1 MIGWLSRRP
10 SKDRADMTS
19 TEPLRLIRQEQLDR
33 LGSEQFDILIIGG
46 GITGVYAALDASL
59 RGYRVA
65 VVEKDDFASGTS
77 SKSSKM
83 VHGGLRYIEQGNLG
97 LVRHSLHERQRLRRN
112 ARHLVQRLPFLF
124 PILERDGVFD
134 KRLSK
139 AFESLL
145 WTYDVAGGWREGI
158 LHQKLT
164 AAEVLSHCPTFKD
177 EGLLG
182 GFLYYDARVDD
193 ARLTLAVARTAA
205 FHGATVINHAK
216 ATAVTRD
223 THGKVDGA
231 VIQAGEREIRARAR
245 VVIMATGVWLRDWT
259 GAKAGEQPA
268 LHVRPAKGVHVAVP
282 WMKIRNDCTVTIPVP
297 GRSRRA
303 TITRWGDVS
312 YLGTTD
318 EDYEGDLDDVYCTR
332 RELDFLLEG
341 ARSALKTDLQAE
353 DVVGSIAGCRPL
365 VAPPG
370 GKTLEIKR
378 NHEIRVAADGLVTI
392 VGGKLTTSRHMAEQ
406 TIDAAQQVLG
416 QRNACV
422 TKKAYLLGAAGYDP
436 QAIVASGGMSAH
448 LGERYG
454 TEARFVSDLMQAQ
467 PALLAPIVEG
477 LPYTEAEVLYA
488 VRHELAGT
496 VEDVLSRRMR
506 ARLMARDA
514 SARAAERVGQLLQAE
529 LGLPP
534 ATIAQQVSDYL
545 AAIQHEKSV
554 LMGDKE

>member
-1 MIGWLSRRP
+1 MMGWLSRKP
-10 SKDRADMTS
+10 GKDQADMTS

-33 LGSEQFDILIIGG
+33 LGSERFDIIIVGG
-46 GITGVYAALDASL
+46 GITGAYAALDASL

-65 VVEKDDFASGTS
+65 LIEKDDFASGTS

-83 VHGGLRYIEQGNLG
+83 VHGGLRYIEQGNLR
-97 LVRHSLHERQRLRRN
+97 LVRHSLLERQRLRRN

-164 AAEVLSHCPTFKD
+164 KAEVLSHCPTFKE

-182 GFLYYDARVDD
+182 GFLYFDARVDD
-193 ARLTLAVARTAA
+193 ARLTLAVARSAA
-205 FHGATVINHAK
+205 FHGAAVLNHTK
-216 ATAVTRD
+216 AIEVTRNE
-223 THGKVDGA
+223 HGKVDG
-231 VIQAGEREIRARAR
+231 VIVQAGAQEIRARADA
-245 VVIMATGVWLRDWT
+245 VIMATGVWLRDWS
-259 GAKAGEQPA
+259 GAKKGDAPA
-268 LHVRPAKGVHVAVP
+268 MHIRPAKGVHVAVP
-282 WMKIRNDCTVTIPVP
+282 WLKVRNDCTVTIPVP

-303 TITRWGDVS
+303 TITRWGNVS

-318 EDYEGDLDDVYCTR
+318 EDYDGDLDDVYCTR

-341 ARSALKTDLQAE
+341 ARSALKTDLQPE

-378 NHEIRVAADGLVTI
+378 NHEIRVAPDGLVTI

-406 TIDAAQQVLG
+406 TIDAAQQVIGRQGRCLT
-416 QRNACV
+416 RR
-422 TKKAYLLGAAGYDP
+422 AYLLGAAGYDP
-436 QAIVASGGMSAH
+436 QAIVASGGLSAH

-454 TEARFVSDLMQAQ
+454 TEARFVSDIMQSDPSLM
-467 PALLAPIVEG
+467 APIVEG
-477 LPYTEAEVLYA
+477 LPYTEAEVVYA
-488 VRHELAGT
+488 ARHELAAT
-496 VEDVLSRRMR
+496 VQDVLSRRMR

-514 SARAAERVGQLLQAE
+514 SARAAARVGQLLQAE
-529 LGLPP
+529 LGLSGTDV
-534 ATIAQQVSDYL
+534 ARQVDDYL
-545 AAIQHEKSV
+545 AAITHEKSV
-554 LMGDKE
+554 LMGDE

>member
-1 MIGWLSRRP
+1 MMGWLSRKP
-10 SKDRADMTS
+10 GKDQADMTS

-33 LGSEQFDILIIGG
+33 LGSERFDIIIVGG
-46 GITGVYAALDASL
+46 GITGAYAALDASL

-65 VVEKDDFASGTS
+65 LIEKDDFASGTS

-83 VHGGLRYIEQGNLG
+83 VHGGLRYIEQGNLR
-97 LVRHSLHERQRLRRN
+97 LVRHSLQERQRLRRN

-164 AAEVLSHCPTFKD
+164 KAEVLSHCPTFKE

-182 GFLYYDARVDD
+182 GFLYFDARVDD
-193 ARLTLAVARTAA
+193 ARLTLAVARSAA
-205 FHGATVINHAK
+205 FHGAAVLNHTK
-216 ATAVTRD
+216 AIEVTRNE
-223 THGKVDGA
+223 HGKVDG
-231 VIQAGEREIRARAR
+231 VIVQAGAQEIRARAGA
-245 VVIMATGVWLRDWT
+245 VIMATGVWLRDWS
-259 GAKAGEQPA
+259 GAKKGDVPA
-268 LHVRPAKGVHVAVP
+268 MHIRPAKGVHVAVP
-282 WMKIRNDCTVTIPVP
+282 WLKVRNDCTVTIPVP

-303 TITRWGDVS
+303 TITRWGNVS

-341 ARSALKTDLQAE
+341 ARSALKTDLQPE

-378 NHEIRVAADGLVTI
+378 NHEIHVAPDGLVTI

-406 TIDAAQQVLG
+406 TIDAAQQVIGRQGRCLT
-416 QRNACV
+416 RR
-422 TKKAYLLGAAGYDP
+422 AYLLGAAGYDP
-436 QAIVASGGMSAH
+436 QAIVASGGLSAH

-454 TEARFVSDLMQAQ
+454 TEARFVSDIMQSD
-467 PALLAPIVEG
+467 PALMAPIVEG
-477 LPYTEAEVLYA
+477 LPYTEAEVVYA
-488 VRHELAGT
+488 ARHELAAT
-496 VEDVLSRRMR
+496 VQDVLSRRMR

-514 SARAAERVGQLLQAE
+514 SARAAARVGQLLRAE
-529 LGLPP
+529 LGLSETDV
-534 ATIAQQVSDYL
+534 ARQVDDYL
-545 AAIQHEKSV
+545 AAIRHEKSV
-554 LMGDKE
+554 LMGDE

>member
-164 AAEVLSHCPTFKD
+164 AAEVLSHCPTFKED
-177 EGLLG
+177 GLLG

>member
-416 QRNACV
+416 QRNACL